1 LRDPPDHSYPD
12 ILKNVSSR
20 LVVAHES
27 PNERPEWRMPASDQI
42 LERGRFTQLAPY
54 GQNPP
59 ASTSHVGFRCIVPGR
74 RNGNDRTLR
83 ASFASG
89 RFALRRDDSITTT
102 GGPCR

>member
-1 LRDPPDHSYPD
+1 VFGCRHKRLYRC
-12 ILKNVSSR
+12 SR
-20 LVVAHES
+20 KK
-27 PNERPEWRMPASDQI
+27 
-42 LERGRFTQLAPY
+42 
-54 GQNPP
+54 GQKVHGSIRNPP